1 MFKETD
7 VLASKDS
14 IIDKLFDKRSEELAQ
29 EKGQA
34 KPTNKERF
42 LDILSNVKDPNLRNR
57 LRIIYLKE
65 DAEAGEECA
74 RLIEKYYKNGFM
86 DGAKMIIECVNGGNR
101 K

>member
-1 MFKETD
+1 MIRETN

-14 IIDKLFDKRSEELAQ
+14 IIDKLFDKRPEELAQ

-34 KPTNKERF
+34 KPINKERF
-42 LDILSNVKDPNLRNR
+42 LDVLSNVKDPNLRNR

-65 DAEAGEECA
+65 DAETGEECA

-86 DGAKMIIECVNGGNR
+86 DGAKMIIECVNGGNG